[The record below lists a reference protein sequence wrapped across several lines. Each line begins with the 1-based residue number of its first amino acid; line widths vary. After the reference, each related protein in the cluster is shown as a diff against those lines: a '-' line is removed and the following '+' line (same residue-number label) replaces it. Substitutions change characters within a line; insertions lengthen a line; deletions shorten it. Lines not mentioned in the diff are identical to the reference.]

1 LTATNIQQSSI
12 DISFASVIRAKIY
25 TINATGINFIRIEPI
40 QGVHGLVTKKV
51 TGLNQGSPYLFKIVA
66 IARDVNGNTVSSP
79 EAILKINTTGE
90 NTCFLTF

>member
-1 LTATNIQQSSI
+1 
-12 DISFASVIRAKIY
+12 VIRAERY
-25 TINATGINFIRIEPI
+25 TIDAEGIDSIKVEHI
-40 QGVHGLVTKKV
+40 QGVHGLVTKEV

-66 IARDVNGNTVSSP
+66 IARDVNGNIVSSP